1 MRLAAA
7 VCALPLLLV
16 GCRFG
21 EASFETSFDDV
32 AFDAGGTVFS
42 YADSRDAALTEND
55 DPPVAIAMTW
65 IVFDPKSDLSDFD
78 GASLFAMAHEMAVR
92 DALAIVFDRQGAIED
107 GSTFSI
113 TKEGD
118 DIVAGEGIDF
128 SLHLAPERLDSSST
142 YAEVVPFG
150 SRRTLEV
157 NIDSVSFSDADAGVA
172 GTLTLTFEAVAGRDP
187 GIARKGTIEGS
198 FRAPLV
204 EERTAEKNLAL
215 LQAQSPVLPL
225 PLAGR
230 GEP

>member
-42 YADSRDAALTEND
+42 YADSRDAALTVND

-113 TKEGD
+113 TS
-118 DIVAGEGIDF
+118 ACTWPP
-128 SLHLAPERLDSSST
+128 SASTAAAPTPRWCPLAPAAPLRST
-142 YAEVVPFG
+142 STVCRSATP
-150 SRRTLEV
+150 TP
-157 NIDSVSFSDADAGVA
+157 AW
-172 GTLTLTFEAVAGRDP
+172 
-187 GIARKGTIEGS
+187 
-198 FRAPLV
+198 RAP
-204 EERTAEKNLAL
+204 
-215 LQAQSPVLPL
+215 
-225 PLAGR
+225 
-230 GEP
+230 